1 MASFTQNGRYQ
12 KVSVSLTPD
21 DLAVLDKYAGRH
33 GISSRSAALR
43 RLIKLGFRF
52 EQQLDKLAEAVA

>member
-1 MASFTQNGRYQ
+1 MPSLTRNGRYQ

-21 DLAVLDKYAGRH
+21 DLIVLDEYARRH
-33 GISSRSAALR
+33 AISSRSAALR